1 MLGHVIENYVIA
13 EILKQIT
20 WSKTI
25 AKPYH
30 YRTHDGSEEVDLV
43 LESTSGKVV
52 GIEVKNTE
60 TVTTHDFNG
69 LKKLQEDSG
78 DFLRG
83 ILLYAGN
90 KQHTFGKNLIA
101 VPISSLWT

>member
-1 MLGHVIENYVIA
+1 M
-13 EILKQIT
+13 
-20 WSKTI
+20 
-25 AKPYH
+25 
-30 YRTHDGSEEVDLV
+30 
-43 LESTSGKVV
+43 V

-69 LKKLQEDSG
+69 LKKLQKDSG
-78 DFLRG
+78 EDFLRG
-83 ILLYAGN
+83 ILLYADN